1 MNQEQRPDKIR
12 ALLSLRMMPFKDAM
26 NVMANPDAALQQAQ
40 RAIQTGDFKTASKL
54 AADVLAAHPAH
65 RDALYMAAVSARY
78 QGRHTD
84 AISFLEKLKAA
95 APDYGRAWQE
105 EGHLKRGLRDAAGAL
120 AAYERATRYN
130 PSLIASWNAQAD
142 LYSAIGNPGAAAN
155 ARAQAERLEAL
166 PHELLAVTNHI
177 HEGRIFRAEEIARAF
192 LRRHPTHVEGMR
204 LLADIGTRLGVHEDA
219 DFLLESAIGLEPDNI
234 QLRLDYIKV
243 LRKRQK
249 FTAAL
254 EEARALLKRDPDN
267 PVFQSH
273 FAIESMQ
280 AGDYESALE
289 YFERVL
295 SVLPEDT
302 ATLTSRGHA
311 LKTYGQTEKAI
322 TSYQQAVK
330 ISPGHADAW
339 YGLAN
344 LKTYRFSHEELQ
356 AMEAQEASC
365 ELDHTSRIHL
375 AFALGKAYEDR
386 KEHDKAFEA
395 YARGNALKHQTIRY
409 TTGQM
414 RTEFDAQKTW
424 CTADLFE
431 KQSGKGCPA
440 PDPIFIVGLPRAGST
455 LIEQILASHSEVDG
469 TLELPNILSLA
480 HRLRGRSQ
488 ITDRDRYPRILGDL
502 PAKELT
508 ALGEAYIEGTRIH
521 RKGAAFFTDK
531 MPNNFRHIGLIH
543 LILPNAKIIDARR
556 NPMDCCWS
564 GFKQLFAEGQ
574 EFTYSL
580 DDIGQYYRAY
590 VDLMD
595 HWDAVLPAGRILRVQ
610 HEDVL
615 DDLEG
620 EVRRILDYCGLPFDP
635 RCVDFHETE
644 RAVRTASSEQVRR
657 PINRAGLEQWRP
669 YEAHLEP
676 LKAALG
682 PRLAP
687 E

>member
-1 MNQEQRPDKIR
+1 MN
-12 ALLSLRMMPFKDAM
+12 ALTK
-26 NVMANPDAALQQAQ
+26 PDAALQQAQ
-40 RAIQTGDFKTASKL
+40 KAMQAGDFAAAARI
-54 AADVLAAHPAH
+54 AADILVDQPAH
-65 RDALYMAAVSARY
+65 RDALYMAAVAARY
-78 QGRHTD
+78 AGRHEE
-84 AISFLEKLKAA
+84 ALSLLARLKAA

-105 EGHLKRGLRDAAGAL
+105 EGHLKRERGDMAGAL
-120 AAYERATRYN
+120 AAYDRATRYN
-130 PSLIASWNAQAD
+130 PSLIASWNAQAA
-142 LYSAIGNPGAAAN
+142 LLAASGNPAAEN
-155 ARAQAERLEAL
+155 TRAQAQRLQAL
-166 PHELLAVTNHI
+166 PRELLAVTNHI

-192 LRRHPTHVEGMR
+192 LQRNPTHVEGMR

-219 DFLLESAIGLEPDNI
+219 DFLLESAIALDPDNI

-249 FTAAL
+249 FAAAL
-254 EEARALLKRDPDN
+254 EQAQELMKRDPNN

-280 AGDYESALE
+280 AGDYETALD
-289 YFERVL
+289 YFDRVL
-295 SVLPEDT
+295 DRLPDDA

-311 LKTYGQTEKAI
+311 LKTYGRTDDAI
-322 TSYQQAVK
+322 ASYQQAVNV
-330 ISPGHADAW
+330 IPGHGDAW

-344 LKTYRFSHEELQ
+344 LKTYRFTEDELA
-356 AMEAQEASC
+356 AMEAQATAPD
-365 ELDHTSRIHL
+365 LDHASRIHI

-386 KEHDKAFEA
+386 KDYDKAFEA
-395 YARGNALKHQTIRY
+395 YASGNALKHQTIRY
-409 TTGQM
+409 TTEQM
-414 RTEFDAQKTW
+414 QAELDAQKTW

-431 KQSGKGCPA
+431 KQSGKGGPA

-455 LIEQILASHSEVDG
+455 LIEQILASHPDVDG

-488 ITDRDRYPRILGDL
+488 ITDRDRYPRILHDL
-502 PAKELT
+502 SAEELT
-508 ALGEAYIEGTRIH
+508 ALGEDYIENTRIH
-521 RKGAAFFTDK
+521 RQGAPFFTDK

-564 GFKQLFAEGQ
+564 GYKQLFAEGQ

-580 DDIGQYYRAY
+580 EDIGQYYRAY

-595 HWDAVLPAGRILRVQ
+595 HWDRVLPEGRILRVQ

-620 EVRRILDYCGLPFDP
+620 QVRRLLDHCGLPFDE
-635 RCVDFHETE
+635 RCVNFHETE

-657 PINRAGLEQWRP
+657 PINKAGLEQWRP

-676 LKAALG
+676 LKTALG
-682 PRLAP
+682 PGLAP
-687 E
+687 A